1 MIRLRAKGPTLA
13 SAKDGR
19 DAYELAIQR
28 GFVGSIDDWLR
39 SLKGLPGQ
47 DGSDALGPYEL
58 AVHSGF
64 VGSEAEWLASLRGEK
79 GNSGSRGKAGIQGP
93 MGPMPEHRWEGTSLQ
108 FQQGPDGDTW
118 GDLVN
123 LQGPSGSHS
132 VGGGVL
138 VQTSGNSW
146 FPGGW

>member
-39 SLKGLPGQ
+39 SLKGLPGR

-58 AVHSGF
+58 AARNGF
-64 VGSEAEWLASLRGEK
+64 VGTEAEWLASLHGKDGK
-79 GNSGSRGKAGIQGP
+79 GLRGKAGIRGP
-93 MGPMPEHRWEGTSLQ
+93 QGPMPEHRWEGTSLQ
-108 FQQGPDGDTW
+108 FQQGPEGDAW

-123 LQGPSGSHS
+123 LQGPKGDPGI
-132 VGGGVL
+132 GGGVL
-138 VQTSGNSW
+138 TLDGGNNW